1 MMYTIAHYW
10 GIDEV
15 GIFVIP
21 AVLAILGL
29 RWAEKRARAR
39 AEERELGET
48 KEGEAEKAG
57 AGDPADTSEQ
67 ADVE

>member
-1 MMYTIAHYW
+1 MMFTIAHYW

-15 GIFVIP
+15 GVFVIP

-39 AEERELGET
+39 AEERDATDSEPVET
-48 KEGEAEKAG
+48 
-57 AGDPADTSEQ
+57 PEQ